1 MQFRHLFYKACLL
14 FLRQVL
20 LIARDERLICLR
32 LSGRR
37 CLRSQNLIDFVFCL
51 LKLQKSKK
59 SSVTSQSWKEI
70 SVTYLILF
78 VMMLFGFNL
87 LSSQV
92 STLLLQ
98 CHHLRV
104 CLPCLPLLIIELSF
118 EGFILIALHTQVL
131 HQTRNLRRV
140 IRFRLVL
147 LQGPRLLL
155 DDLVLRLKLI
165 F

>member
-1 MQFRHLFYKACLL
+1 ML
-14 FLRQVL
+14 
-20 LIARDERLICLR
+20 
-32 LSGRR
+32 
-37 CLRSQNLIDFVFCL
+37 
-51 LKLQKSKK
+51 
-59 SSVTSQSWKEI
+59 
-70 SVTYLILF
+70 
-78 VMMLFGFNL
+78 LFGFNL

-98 CHHLRV
+98 RHHLRV